1 MKTFHQYIT
10 ELASPRKSLWI
21 FDFDDTLAVDK
32 STVDVLDKKTGEIVH
47 RLSSEKFKT
56 YKLKDNEMFDFE
68 GHSKKE
74 MNADPIPATLKIMR
88 KVMGRGGR
96 TVILTGRTHG
106 EGVEKYL
113 RSMGIDIE
121 VVAIG
126 RKAKGSHEG
135 IARAKRDWIAGE
147 IDKGFNDIEVFDDN
161 ALNIEYIKT
170 LADPGNVRV
179 KTRLIKYS
187 PRYRDKNENL

>member
-1 MKTFHQYIT
+1 MKTFKAYIT
-10 ELASPRKSLWI
+10 ELAAPRKPLWI

-32 STVDVLDKKTGEIVH
+32 STIDVIDKETGEIVH
-47 RLSSEKFKT
+47 RLSSEKFKS
-56 YKLKDNEMFDFE
+56 YKLKDGEKFDFE
-68 GHSKKE
+68 GHSKKK
-74 MNADPIPATLKIMR
+74 MKADPIPATLKIMR

-96 TVILTGRTHG
+96 TVILTGRAYG

-113 RSMGIDIE
+113 RSMGINIE

-135 IARAKRDWIAGE
+135 IARAKREWIAGE
-147 IDKGFNDIEVFDDN
+147 IDKGYNDIEVFDDN

-170 LADPGNVRV
+170 LADPGNVRLR
-179 KTRLIKYS
+179 TRLIRYS
-187 PRYRDKNENL
+187 PRYKA

>member
-1 MKTFHQYIT
+1 MKTFKGYIT
-10 ELASPRKSLWI
+10 ELAAPRKSLWI

-32 STVDVLDKKTGEIVH
+32 STVDVLDKETGEIVH

-56 YKLKDNEMFDFE
+56 YKLKDNERFDFE
-68 GHSKKE
+68 GHANKE

-96 TVILTGRTHG
+96 TVILTGRARG
-106 EGVEKYL
+106 AGVQKYL

-126 RKAKGSHEG
+126 KMAGGSHEG

-147 IDKGFNDIEVFDDN
+147 IDRGYNDIEVFDDN

-179 KTRLIKYS
+179 RTRLIKYS
-187 PRYRDKNENL
+187 PRYKG

>member
-1 MKTFHQYIT
+1 MKSFYQYIT
-10 ELASPRKSLWI
+10 ELANPKRSLWI

-32 STVDVLDKKTGEIVH
+32 ATVDVLDKTTGKVI
-47 RLSSEKFKT
+47 RQLSSDKFKS
-56 YKLKDNEMFDFE
+56 YKLKDGERFDFE

-74 MNADPIPATLKIMR
+74 MQADPIPATLKIMR
-88 KVMGRGGR
+88 RVMGRGGR
-96 TVILTGRTHG
+96 TVILTGRADG
-106 EGVEKYL
+106 AGVKKYL
-113 RSMGIDIE
+113 ENMGIDIE

-126 RKAKGSHEG
+126 RKGKGSHEG

-179 KTRLIKYS
+179 RTRLIKYS
-187 PRYRDKNENL
+187 PRREKK

>member
-1 MKTFHQYIT
+1 MKSFNQYIT

-32 STVDVLDKKTGEIVH
+32 STVDVLDKETGEIIH

-56 YKLKDNEMFDFE
+56 YKLKDGERFDFE

-74 MNADPIPATLKIMR
+74 MRADPIPATLKIMR

-96 TVILTGRTHG
+96 TVILTGRTNG
-106 EGVEKYL
+106 AEVEKYL
-113 RSMGIDIE
+113 RDMGIHIE

-126 RKAKGSHEG
+126 KMSGGTHEG

-147 IDKGFNDIEVFDDN
+147 IDKGYNDIEVFDDN
-161 ALNIEYIKT
+161 ALNIQYIKT
-170 LADPGNVRV
+170 LSDPGNVRMR
-179 KTRLIKYS
+179 TRLVKYS
-187 PRYRDKNENL
+187 PRYKR

>member
-88 KVMGRGGR
+88 KVLSRGGR
-96 TVILTGRTHG
+96 TVILTGRADG
-106 EGVEKYL
+106 AGVEKYL

-126 RKAKGSHEG
+126 RKGKGSHEG

-170 LADPGNVRV
+170 LSDPGNVRV